1 MKNILI
7 VTIQA
12 ILYTVIVALVDKMLF
27 NHIHK
32 VLITT
37 VFISSYIDLV
47 VQRLKEDK
55 Q

>member
-1 MKNILI
+1 MKDIII

-12 ILYTVIVALVDKMLF
+12 IVCAVIVAVLDKMLF

-37 VFISSYIDLV
+37 VFISSYIDLAI
-47 VQRLKEDK
+47 QRLKED
-55 Q
+55 QQ